1 MLEAKHVSYTFGKE
15 WALQNLSFSVKKGEF
30 VFVTGNSGAGKTT
43 LIRLLHG
50 AIPLNMGS
58 INIAGFDLK
67 NLKKRYLPKLRRNIG
82 VVFQDFKVLE
92 NRTVYEN
99 VALPLQVVGCAQ
111 KEIKKRIYAV
121 LRGLDLY
128 SVAKEKCGE
137 LSGGEQQRVA
147 IARAVII
154 KPRLLLADEP
164 TGNLDDALSNRLL
177 DVFKQF
183 NKHGTTIILATHD
196 NKVLESNPNSKILY
210 LQDGKLIDAYSTDAE
225 SNKKQN

>member
-1 MLEAKHVSYTFGKE
+1 MLQAKHVSYTFGKE
-15 WALQNLSFSVKKGEF
+15 WALQNISFSVKRGEF

-58 INIAGFDLK
+58 IDIAGFNLK

-82 VVFQDFKVLE
+82 VVFQDFKVLD
-92 NRTVYEN
+92 NRTVFEN
-99 VALPLQVVGCAQ
+99 VALPLEVVGCSK
-111 KEIKKRIYAV
+111 KEIRKRIYAV
-121 LRGLDLY
+121 LKGLDLY
-128 SVAKEKCGE
+128 SVSREKCGD

-177 DVFKQF
+177 EVFKQF

-196 NKVLESNPNSKILY
+196 NKVLESNPDSKILY
-210 LQDGKLIDAYSTDAE
+210 LQDGKLIEEA
-225 SNKKQN
+225 